1 MRTWKPSTA
10 WCNRMRYVMTFV
22 GGLVCLGM
30 GCSSTVEQ
38 AEAESPK
45 AAEVTGAPI
54 SFSYATL
61 DGQTLSS
68 SSVAGRYTVL
78 AFITTYDHFSHA
90 QARFL
95 STVVNKHVPRINAG
109 LIVLEPPQN
118 KILVEAFIKVI
129 APPYPVA
136 MADDATIRG
145 EGPFQDMHEVPS
157 LIILDQLGREVW
169 RHKGLASNEVIDAAL
184 NSLHGVKA
192 PK

>member
-1 MRTWKPSTA
+1 MA
-10 WCNRMRYVMTFV
+10 WCNRMRHVSTLV
-22 GGLVCLGM
+22 GALVCLGM
-30 GCSSTVEQ
+30 GCTPTVDQTEV
-38 AEAESPK
+38 ESPK
-45 AAEVTGAPI
+45 TAVATGSPI
-54 SFSYATL
+54 TFAYTTL
-61 DGQTLSS
+61 DGQTLSTS
-68 SSVAGRYTVL
+68 TVAGRYTVL

-118 KILVEAFIKVI
+118 KILVEAFVKVI

-157 LIILDQLGREVW
+157 ILILDQLGREVW
-169 RHKGLASNEVIDAAL
+169 RHKGLATNDAIDAAL
-184 NSLHGVKA
+184 NGLHGEKA
-192 PK
+192 RK